1 MVSLFEPFPYGI
13 DRSRHTWDNLIKRY
27 GDLALL
33 RQQGQ
38 PDRYVSYMQAQ
49 FNAMER
55 MGMASNPADRKALIS
70 VISPDT
76 GLPLSPD
83 PSERDVLVTLV
94 LNDDGSP
101 TKDTSGNL
109 VEDELLK
116 IVAPPARVGPSGK
129 ELYWRLQVRA

>member
-1 MVSLFEPFPYGI
+1 MTPLYEPFPFGI
-13 DRSRHTWDNLIKRY
+13 SRARSVWDRMLKRF

-33 RQQGQ
+33 RQPGR

-49 FNAMER
+49 FTAMER
-55 MGMASNPADRKALIS
+55 MGGISNPADRKALLS
-70 VISPDT
+70 VYDPAT
-76 GLPLSPD
+76 GEPLDPE

-101 TKDTSGNL
+101 VNGKPQ
-109 VEDELLK
+109 EDELLK
-116 IVAPPARVGPSGK
+116 IVAPPARVGPSRK